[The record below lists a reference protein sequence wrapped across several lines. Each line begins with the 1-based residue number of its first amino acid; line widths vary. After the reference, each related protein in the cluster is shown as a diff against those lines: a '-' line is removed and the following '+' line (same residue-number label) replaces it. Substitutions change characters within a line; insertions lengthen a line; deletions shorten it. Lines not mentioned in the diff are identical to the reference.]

1 VEDRRVSG
9 VVADRTERLALEVFA
24 PLAARIVEQLGWRRL
39 CAALP
44 PAPTPARGR
53 CAAADV
59 VRALFRSDDDAHKAG
74 RYPRLGGPAS
84 PALGE

>member
-1 VEDRRVSG
+1 VSG
-9 VVADRTERLALEVFA
+9 VVADGTERLALEVFA

-39 CAALP
+39 CAAPP
-44 PAPTPARGR
+44 PAPRPARGR
-53 CAAADV
+53 YDAADV
-59 VRALFRSDDDAHKAG
+59 VRALCCIDDHDTHKAG